1 MCREP
6 FYKRKILF
14 RVRRTPNQGLK
25 RMMNTEE
32 VSETRG
38 KWVRSENEWKSMT
51 TVTLKQMVIVLAFKK
66 SAIEIQ
72 SMNPPLILSINMSIS
87 HVITPNICMFWLSNK
102 IVLMTI
108 VNQNSILFH
117 NFIEVW
123 NRTLTHSSYME
134 CSCFLKTGRNEFIV
148 TQVPGSGMLLVED
161 SVCVNSICPTLEG
174 VYIET
179 QHLFIWGNKRFK
191 GNNLCY
197 GWIDSVQVLF
207 S

>member
-1 MCREP
+1 M
-6 FYKRKILF
+6 Y
-14 RVRRTPNQGLK
+14 
-25 RMMNTEE
+25 
-32 VSETRG
+32 
-38 KWVRSENEWKSMT
+38 
-51 TVTLKQMVIVLAFKK
+51 VL
-66 SAIEIQ
+66 I
-72 SMNPPLILSINMSIS
+72 
-87 HVITPNICMFWLSNK
+87 SNK

-108 VNQNSILFH
+108 DNQNSIIFH

-148 TQVPGSGMLLVED
+148 TQVPGSRMLLVED

-191 GNNLCY
+191 GNT
-197 GWIDSVQVLF
+197 SVLWLD
-207 S
+207 